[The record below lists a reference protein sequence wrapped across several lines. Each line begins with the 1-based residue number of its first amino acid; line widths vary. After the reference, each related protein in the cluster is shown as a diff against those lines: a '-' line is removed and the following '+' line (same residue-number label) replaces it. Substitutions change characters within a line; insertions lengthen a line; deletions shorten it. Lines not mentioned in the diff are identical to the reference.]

1 MDPVTKGAR
10 AKDIL
15 ENEVYQEA
23 VKGATQSIKDRWA
36 AMADPREREALWHK
50 LQAIEAVSTELRII
64 RDRGIVEHRK
74 NEQETT

>member
-36 AMADPREREALWHK
+36 ATADSREREALWHK